1 MVESVDPRKVA
12 RTQGVYI
19 AMFGGFNALL
29 TLAVGNA
36 YDAIGSLAFL
46 ASGSTPALAL
56 VILIGRTIA
65 LRDRI
70 GPRAPR

>member
-1 MVESVDPRKVA
+1 MA
-12 RTQGVYI
+12 RTQGAYI

-46 ASGSTPALAL
+46 ASAVPPALAL
-56 VILIGRTIA
+56 VVLTSRSIA
-65 LRDRI
+65 LRDRV
-70 GPRAPR
+70 GPGAPR